1 MNRLPGIACLLL
13 LPVAAL
19 AATRIYDTGAFES
32 VSVAAG
38 VDVEI
43 TLGTSRSVVA
53 ETRSVDFDDLRIEVQ
68 GNVLKIDRPSRGW
81 FLFRRPNYHVRVV
94 TPALHSLDASSGA
107 DVDVKGPIEGDFTVE
122 ATSGSDV
129 QISPIQGG
137 NVKARASSGS
147 DLEIAG
153 VCRTLDVEASSGS
166 DLDAH
171 GLRCETV
178 TVRTSS
184 GSDVSLYASRSVT
197 GKATSGSDVQ
207 ISGAPPVVQVEKS
220 SGADIGVG
228 H

>member
-43 TLGTSRSVVA
+43 TLGTSRSIVA
-53 ETRSVDFDDLRIEVQ
+53 ETRSEDFNDLRVAVQ
-68 GNVLKIDRPSRGW
+68 DNVLKIDRQPRGW
-81 FLFRRPNYHVRVV
+81 FLFGRPNYLVRIV
-94 TPALHSLDASSGA
+94 TPALHALVASSGA
-107 DVDVKGPIEGDFTVE
+107 DVDVKGPIQGDFTVE
-122 ATSGSDV
+122 ASSGSDIKV
-129 QISPIQGG
+129 SQIQGG
-137 NVKARASSGS
+137 NVKARVSSGS
-147 DLEIAG
+147 DLEIDG
-153 VCRTLDVEASSGS
+153 TCTTLDAQSSSGS
-166 DLDAH
+166 DMDAH

-178 TVRTSS
+178 TVQTSS

-207 ISGAPPVVQVEKS
+207 ISGAPSVMQVEKS
-220 SGADIGVG
+220 SGADVGVG